1 MILTEICKNIES
13 GQIEEF
19 VTEAGIIKRIREKI
33 NTHNWKKKVK
43 KYDFDAMTEKRI
55 KYTVRKVDS
64 RSGFNVIYNNNDLC
78 IEECG
83 EPLEE
88 FYQILANSCYTWY
101 NVSEPVR
108 FCFTTGKIM
117 NKVFDLAG
125 TNAYPDDLIITF
137 IPLKYFKG
145 IRNTIDAKSRFSA
158 RYFNDVVDNNE
169 YREVEAGRHEPS
181 DQIQWLVDYH
191 EGN

>member
-33 NTHNWKKKVK
+33 NTRNWKKKVK

-55 KYTVRKVDS
+55 KYNVKKVS
-64 RSGFNVIYNNNDLC
+64 SKSEFNTLYNNNDLC

-101 NVSEPVR
+101 NVSGPIQLYS
-108 FCFTTGKIM
+108 TTGKIM
-117 NKVFDLAG
+117 NKIFDLAG
-125 TNAYPDDLIITF
+125 TNAYPDNLAITF

-145 IRNTIDAKSRFSA
+145 IRNAINAKSRFSA